1 MDSANHNAFELFAR
15 YNTTHLVSNGDIQGT
30 TSMVFER
37 LVAALKLP
45 SGILADHKFL
55 FLGIKKVEIGI
66 AKPIVLEILE

>member
-1 MDSANHNAFELFAR
+1 
-15 YNTTHLVSNGDIQGT
+15 
-30 TSMVFER
+30 MVFER

-55 FLGIKKVEIGI
+55 FLGIKEVEIGI